1 MSTLSAESVAMP
13 GGPQKDPDGTSRL
26 VARKVA
32 RRGIAGGGNN
42 ELNSVAEPDEALAPS
57 PTAFEPLSILTIS
70 SIFFCHVRAVACNA
84 DDVPARSMH
93 KHSTNNL
100 YQMPWM

>member
-1 MSTLSAESVAMP
+1 MP
-13 GGPQKDPDGTSRL
+13 GGAQKDPDRTSLL

-42 ELNSVAEPDEALAPS
+42 ELNSVAEPEEALAPS
-57 PTAFEPLSILTIS
+57 PNAFEPLSILTIS
-70 SIFFCHVRAVACNA
+70 SIFFCHVRALACTA

-93 KHSTNNL
+93 KHSINNL
-100 YQMPWM
+100 YQTSWM